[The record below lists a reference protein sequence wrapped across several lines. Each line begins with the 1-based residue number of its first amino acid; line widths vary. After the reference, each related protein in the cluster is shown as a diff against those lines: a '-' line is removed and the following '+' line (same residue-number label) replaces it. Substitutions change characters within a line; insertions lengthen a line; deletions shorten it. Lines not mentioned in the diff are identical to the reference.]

1 MHHYNAEISNLFD
14 PELQLIS
21 SNEPV
26 IKSKFF
32 KQKKLL
38 SEVKK
43 FNVQKILVLHYLKR
57 NNCKMFHPS
66 AKLIAS
72 DSDIDETFKFIYQSI
87 IKKIKILP
95 VKIPFSFM

>member
-21 SNEPV
+21 NEPV
-26 IKSKFF
+26 IKSKFL

-66 AKLIAS
+66 TKLITS

-87 IKKIKILP
+87 MKKIKIMP
-95 VKIPFSFM
+95 VKIPFYLM

>member
-1 MHHYNAEISNLFD
+1 MHHYNAEISNRFD
-14 PELQLIS
+14 PELQLI

-26 IKSKFF
+26 IKSKFL

-43 FNVQKILVLHYLKR
+43 FNVQKTLVLHYLQR

-66 AKLIAS
+66 AKLITS

-87 IKKIKILP
+87 MP
-95 VKIPFSFM
+95 VKIPFYLM